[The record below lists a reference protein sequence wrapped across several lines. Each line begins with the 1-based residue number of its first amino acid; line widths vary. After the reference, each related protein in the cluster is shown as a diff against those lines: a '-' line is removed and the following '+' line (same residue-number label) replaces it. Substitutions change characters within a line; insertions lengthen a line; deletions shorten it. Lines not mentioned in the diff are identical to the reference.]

1 VNQEEALA
9 ALTDIALFIAIYIGV
24 LPTIYA
30 VGEPKTRNEAMAR
43 AFALWMCAIAG
54 VLLIIWLAVAIF
66 IRLGIVAGHAG

>member
-1 VNQEEALA
+1 VSTEQALE

-43 AFALWMCAIAG
+43 SVALWMCAVAG
-54 VLLIIWLAVAIF
+54 LLLIIWLAVAIF
-66 IRLGIVAGHAG
+66 IRLGVIAHVG